1 VNRYRI
7 VARPALVVGA
17 LLALAGAAGAQSSIT
32 AYGRIDLGLV
42 VDSGVGGKTVR
53 LSSGVAKG
61 SQLGFKGTEDLGG
74 GYKSAFL
81 IETGYCADSAIAG
94 GLTPGGPGGETVGSP
109 NFCSGSNNFMGRQA
123 RLELAGPF
131 GAVSAGRQFALGYIT
146 MLRTD
151 PFLGTAGQMNN
162 IIDPS
167 GFRLNNS
174 VRYATPVV
182 AGFGASVDVAFGEV
196 TGNWK
201 GSRETGGSLDYDL
214 GDAHAHAIYYKVDN
228 ANGVGTAKQNIMLAG
243 TYDFGFV
250 RLHGLAQKTTGAPTG
265 KARLNTLAYMLGV
278 SVPIGAGRL
287 QASYVEGDDRTAANK
302 DANQIAIGYLYYLS
316 KSVSM
321 YTAWGRIRNEHGALF
336 YDGNATDAG
345 AGNRSFNL
353 GMACDF

>member
-1 VNRYRI
+1 MNKSRI
-7 VARPALVVGA
+7 ACAALV
-17 LLALAGAAGAQSSIT
+17 ALAGAASAQSSVT
-32 AYGRIDLGLV
+32 AYGRVDLGLV
-42 VDSGVGGKTVR
+42 VDDGVGGKTVR

-74 GYKSAFL
+74 GYRAAFQ

-94 GLTPGGPGGETVGSP
+94 GLTPGGPGGEAVGST
-109 NFCSGSNNFMGRQA
+109 NFCSGSNQFMGRQA
-123 RLELAGPF
+123 RMELSGPF
-131 GAVSAGRQFALGYIT
+131 GSLNAGRQFALGYIT

-182 AGFGASVDVAFGEV
+182 AGFGASVDVAFGEL
-196 TGNWK
+196 TGNWR
-201 GSRETGGSLDYDL
+201 GSRETGGSVDYDL
-214 GDAHAHAIYYKVDN
+214 GDAHAHVIYYKLDN
-228 ANGVGTAKQNIMLAG
+228 ANGVGSAKQNLMLAG

-265 KARLNTLAYMLGV
+265 KARLDTLAWMLGV
-278 SVPIGAGRL
+278 SLPIGAGRL
-287 QASYVEGDDRTAANK
+287 QASFVEGDDRTAADK
-302 DANQIAIGYLYYLS
+302 DANQLAIGYLYALS
-316 KSVSM
+316 RSVSL
-321 YTAWGRIRNEHGALF
+321 YTAYGRIRNQHGALF
-336 YDGNATDAG
+336 YVGNATDAG

-353 GMACDF
+353 GMAYDF

>member
-1 VNRYRI
+1 MTK
-7 VARPALVVGA
+7 PALAFAILISV
-17 LLALAGAAGAQSSIT
+17 AGSVCAQSSVT
-32 AYGRIDLGLV
+32 VYGRVDLGLV

-74 GYKSAFL
+74 GYKTAFQL
-81 IETGYCADSAIAG
+81 ETGYCADSAVAG
-94 GLTPGGPGGETVGSP
+94 GVTPGGPAGEAVGST

-131 GAVSAGRQFALGYIT
+131 GSLDAGRQFALGYLT
-146 MLRTD
+146 MLKTD

-162 IIDPS
+162 IVDPS

-174 VRYATPVV
+174 IRYFTPVF
-182 AGFGASVDVAFGEV
+182 AGFGASVDMAFGEL

-201 GSRETGGSLDYDL
+201 GSREMGGSVDYD
-214 GDAHAHAIYYKVDN
+214 GDDAHAHLIYYKLDN
-228 ANGVGTAKQNIMLAG
+228 VNGVGTAKQNVMLAA

-250 RLHGLAQKTTGAPTG
+250 RLHGLAQKTTGEPTG
-265 KARLNTLAYMLGV
+265 KARLDTLAYMLGV

-302 DANQIAIGYLYYLS
+302 DANQVAIGYLYYLS
-316 KSVSM
+316 KRTSL
-321 YTAWGRIRNEHGALF
+321 YTAYGRIHDQHGAL
-336 YDGNATDAG
+336 YTVGNATDAG
-345 AGNRSFNL
+345 AGDKSFNL
-353 GMACDF
+353 GMAHDF